1 MAGYV
6 LRRVAGS
13 LVVLLAVATLV
24 FVLVDFAP
32 GDPARIYAGQYA
44 TEEDV
49 AAVRAQMG
57 LDGSLG
63 ERYWAYL
70 THAMTGDLGTSIFTG
85 RDVLTEVLQ
94 RAPATLELA
103 ILALVI
109 ATPIGIALGRFSGAR
124 YGSRLDSVLRV
135 GTLVSFSIPG
145 FWLALLLLFLFGLY
159 VPGVLPTGGWVPLT
173 QNPWDNLT
181 HAVLPVFVLALPYV
195 AMIARTLRVSM
206 LDALGRDYVVFARV
220 MSLPAREVNGRVAL
234 PNAIIP
240 TATVIGL
247 ALAYLIGGTVIVE
260 VVFTIP
266 GIGQLMV
273 DSFAKQD
280 FPVAIGCTLFVAV
293 FCVLLNLIVDVLY
306 AVINPKLRELYRQR
320 LSVRDL

>member
-6 LRRVAGS
+6 VRRVIGS
-13 LVVLLAVATLV
+13 FVVLLAVATLV

-32 GDPARIYAGQYA
+32 GDPARIYAGADA

-49 AAVRAQMG
+49 AAIRTLMG
-57 LDGSLG
+57 LDGSLP
-63 ERYWAYL
+63 ERYLTYL
-70 THAMTGDLGTSIFTG
+70 SNAITGDLGQSIFTG
-85 RDVLTEVLQ
+85 RDVLTEVVE

-103 ILALVI
+103 IVALIV
-109 ATPIGIALGRFSGAR
+109 ATPIGIALGRLAGAR
-124 YGSRLDSVLRV
+124 YGSKLDTAVRV

-159 VPGVLPTGGWVPLT
+159 LPGIVPTGGWVPLT
-173 QNPWDNLT
+173 EDPWGNVQ
-181 HAVLPVFVLALPYV
+181 HMILPVLVLALPYV

-206 LDALGRDYVVFARV
+206 LDALGRDYVMFARA
-220 MSLPAREVNGRVAL
+220 MSLSPREVNGQVAL

-266 GIGQLMV
+266 GIGQLMI
-273 DSFAKQD
+273 DSFEKQD
-280 FPVAIGCTLFVAV
+280 FPLAIGCTLFIAL
-293 FCVLLNLIVDVLY
+293 FCVVLNLVVDLLY
-306 AVINPKLRELYRQR
+306 AVINPRVRELYRQR
-320 LSVRDL
+320 VSVRDL